1 MTPQES
7 REIFLDSILNDTER
21 QSLQQKGLY
30 QKYAEGR
37 ISVEDIYQQLRDQGV

>member
-7 REIFLDSILNDTER
+7 REIFLDSILSQEEQ

-30 QKYAEGR
+30 QKYAEGK
-37 ISVEDIYQQLRDQGV
+37 ISVEEIYQQLREQGV

>member
-1 MTPQES
+1 MTSRES

-30 QKYAEGR
+30 QKYTEGK
-37 ISVEDIYQQLRDQGV
+37 ISVEDIYLELKDQGI